1 MHGGGRVWT
10 LHGRGRTASPT
21 LCIGISCT
29 FRMSL
34 MIHNEAELVNEFQK
48 ISVHYCMN
56 CCIKKE
62 NFQFT
67 KFCVY
72 EKCSHCCHARCKNL
86 LLITFQYI
94 SLRAWLAAV
103 MHLTIF
109 RNQMNFNTNM
119 DVPVCMYPYH
129 LQNIQWRVEG
139 AVERV
144 CKWTNTI
151 SLYKKKNI
159 KGKGVKN
166 ALEFLTTS
174 REWLDDT

>member
-1 MHGGGRVWT
+1 
-10 LHGRGRTASPT
+10 
-21 LCIGISCT
+21 
-29 FRMSL
+29 

-48 ISVHYCMN
+48 NIRTLLYELLY
-56 CCIKKE
+56 KKKK

-129 LQNIQWRVEG
+129 LQNIQ
-139 AVERV
+139 
-144 CKWTNTI
+144 
-151 SLYKKKNI
+151 
-159 KGKGVKN
+159 
-166 ALEFLTTS
+166 
-174 REWLDDT
+174 